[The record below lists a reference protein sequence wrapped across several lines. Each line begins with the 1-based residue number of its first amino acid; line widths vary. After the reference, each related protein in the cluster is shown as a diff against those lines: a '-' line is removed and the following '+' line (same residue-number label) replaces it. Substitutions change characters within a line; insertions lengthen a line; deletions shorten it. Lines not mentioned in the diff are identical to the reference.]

1 MKSEQEIRDEI
12 EFLKENVITY
22 DKDMDEAF
30 NEVLFN
36 AFRDVK
42 LIANAEIVRLKWV
55 LDER

>member
-36 AFRDVK
+36 AFRYVK

-55 LDER
+55 LDDR